1 MDGRLS
7 ALRSLSAA
15 SAAAMPTASAKSIVA
30 EWLRGKIRSAT
41 PSATNAD
48 VVGPTDFDLSVAV
61 AVALCL
67 SFDIYLLVKII
78 CQIYRNRNHRILC
91 AQEEEEDGEVKE
103 IMTTASPIKIVEE
116 EPAAPT
122 EKALQSYAR
131 RTPTEDATLL
141 SFARKFPAPKTPE
154 RSPRSYVYSTVRSDS

>member
-7 ALRSLSAA
+7 ALRSLGAA

-103 IMTTASPIKIVEE
+103 IMTTPIKIVEE
-116 EPAAPT
+116 EPATPT